1 MVQRRFFE
9 GHGEQ
14 SENMGYMCTCVR
26 KRVEGRSK
34 IEVASHMDFMMH
46 LKCGRY
52 MTSSEGKRQN

>member
-9 GHGEQ
+9 GRGKQPEY
-14 SENMGYMCTCVR
+14 MGSMCMRVR

-34 IEVASHMDFMMH
+34 VEVASHLDFKMH

-52 MTSSEGKRQN
+52 MTSSEGK